1 MHNWLRDPAGQ
12 VLLCEELTGGEELQ
26 FRSSIVQSEILH
38 VADMD
43 ITAHRRAILNR
54 QQLEL
59 IPQ

>member
-12 VLLCEELTGGEELQ
+12 VLLCEELTGGEELL
-26 FRSSIVQSEILH
+26 RSSIVQSEILH

-54 QQLEL
+54 RQLEL